1 MSGTLRQLS
10 FLMIPWV
17 FAAVLAGC
25 PPVDPIDDD
34 NPAGVELEREVGNFS
49 PGEEFTVTIHIGAED
64 SRSISALGLT
74 EFAPEGW
81 TFVEVNGNPG
91 QVPVVTPQ
99 VGDSGELGFLW
110 LAVPDFPVA
119 FSYTLRVPPNA
130 AQSAAF
136 NGRVFYYED
145 AGILS
150 SDEVDSTVT
159 IASEALAENPAGV
172 VLARQ
177 VGHVA
182 PNEEVTV
189 TITVNAEDG
198 ETITA
203 IGLKEFV
210 PEGWRFVDAE
220 SASDQAP
227 TITPPVDETGELDF
241 LWFAV
246 PEFPLTFSY
255 TLLVPQSAS
264 GAAEFSGRIDYYQDA
279 GMLSSEDAFTHTS
292 AILS

>member
-1 MSGTLRQLS
+1 MSGRFRQFS
-10 FLMIPWV
+10 FYMTTWV
-17 FAAVLAGC
+17 AVALLTGC
-25 PPVDPIDDD
+25 PVDPIDAD
-34 NPAGVELEREVGNFS
+34 NPAGVALEREAGTYT
-49 PGEEFTVTIHIGAED
+49 PGQTFTVTVHIDAED
-64 SRSISALGLT
+64 SRAISALGLT

-91 QVPVVTPQ
+91 EVPVVTPQ
-99 VGDSGELGFLW
+99 EGDSGELGFLW
-110 LAVPDFPVA
+110 LAVPDFPVS

-136 NGRVFYYED
+136 SGRVFYYED

-150 SDEVDSTVT
+150 SDNVNSTFT
-159 IASEALAENPAGV
+159 IAQNAQAENPAGV

-177 VGHVA
+177 VEDFT

-189 TITVNAEDG
+189 TITVDAEDG
-198 ETITA
+198 ESITA

-220 SASDQAP
+220 GAIGLPPAIAP
-227 TITPPVDETGELDF
+227 SVDDTGELDF

-246 PEFPLTFSY
+246 PEFPLTFRY
-255 TLLVPQSAS
+255 TLLVPENAT
-264 GAAEFSGRIDYYQDA
+264 GTVEFSGRIDYYQDA
-279 GMLSSEDAFTHTS
+279 GMLSSPDAFTHTT
-292 AILS
+292 ATLS